1 MSWVPRKTSVTRYSP
16 FLQVFTV
23 SSIIINYKMES
34 KIADIN
40 FKVVPEALEDIT
52 PFWCQTILHEGSA
65 INKDTTVTNV
75 EIKQITDEKSGS
87 KDGGGLS
94 GSTLVKLIPTYG

>member
-1 MSWVPRKTSVTRYSP
+1 
-16 FLQVFTV
+16 
-23 SSIIINYKMES
+23 MES
-34 KIADIN
+34 KITDVN
-40 FKVVPEALEDIT
+40 FKVVPETLEDIT
-52 PFWCQTILHEGSA
+52 PFWCQTVLQKGSA
-65 INKDTTVTNV
+65 ISKDTTVTAI

>member
-1 MSWVPRKTSVTRYSP
+1 
-16 FLQVFTV
+16 
-23 SSIIINYKMES
+23 MES
-34 KIADIN
+34 NISQKI
-40 FKVVPEALEDIT
+40 FKVVPKTLEDIT

-65 INKDTTVTNV
+65 INKGTTVTAV

>member
-1 MSWVPRKTSVTRYSP
+1 MSKVPRKTSVTRYSS

-23 SSIIINYKMES
+23 FSIIINYKMES

-40 FKVVPEALEDIT
+40 FKVVPEALKDIT
-52 PFWCQTILHEGSA
+52 PFWCQTILREGSA
-65 INKDTTVTNV
+65 INKDTTVTAV

-87 KDGGGLS
+87 KDGGGMS

>member
-1 MSWVPRKTSVTRYSP
+1 MKSNIS
-16 FLQVFTV
+16 
-23 SSIIINYKMES
+23 
-34 KIADIN
+34 DIN

-52 PFWCQTILHEGSA
+52 PFWCQT
-65 INKDTTVTNV
+65 VTAV

-94 GSTLVKLIPTYG
+94 GSTLLKLIPTYG

>member
-1 MSWVPRKTSVTRYSP
+1 MK
-16 FLQVFTV
+16 
-23 SSIIINYKMES
+23 S
-34 KIADIN
+34 KISEIN
-40 FKVVPEALEDIT
+40 FKVVPETLEDIT
-52 PFWCQTILHEGSA
+52 PFWCQTILHEGSV
-65 INKDTTVTNV
+65 INKATTVTAV

>member
-1 MSWVPRKTSVTRYSP
+1 
-16 FLQVFTV
+16 
-23 SSIIINYKMES
+23 MES
-34 KIADIN
+34 KITDVN
-40 FKVVPEALEDIT
+40 FKVVPETLEDIT
-52 PFWCQTILHEGSA
+52 LFWCQTILHEGSV
-65 INKDTTVTNV
+65 INKGTTVTAV

>member
-1 MSWVPRKTSVTRYSP
+1 
-16 FLQVFTV
+16 
-23 SSIIINYKMES
+23 MES

-40 FKVVPEALEDIT
+40 FKVAPEALKDIT
-52 PFWCQTILHEGSA
+52 PFWCQTILREGSA
-65 INKDTTVTNV
+65 INKDTTVTAV
-75 EIKQITDEKSGS
+75 EIKQITDKNSGS